1 MSPSNEQ
8 FHEAH
13 MPKFYIYIYI
23 YILMNNT
30 HWVFL
35 LFRLLKEANLN
46 KTSHYQMKFRPTHAY
61 CLASAMIFDIIL

>member
-1 MSPSNEQ
+1 
-8 FHEAH
+8 
-13 MPKFYIYIYI
+13 
-23 YILMNNT
+23 MNNT

-61 CLASAMIFDIIL
+61 CLASAMIFDILLQNV